1 VGEVIVGLLLW
12 IFVGGSV
19 LQGFTYFYDLWY
31 FRRETKRDEEWGH
44 CDCPTPRSYTPF
56 GSTFVCPECAR
67 KWYSTHDNIAWAGW
81 AWAPL
86 YKRLQIKFGWDKHSR
101 KYEDPKPP
109 SELAAKLQK
118 ESRYTA
124 ARWILGARERART
137 K

>member
-1 VGEVIVGLLLW
+1 VFEVIIGLMLWTFLGGGLLQA
-12 IFVGGSV
+12 FV
-19 LQGFTYFYDLWY
+19 FAYDMWY
-31 FRRETKRDEEWGH
+31 FSRETKREEEERG
-44 CDCPTPRSYTPF
+44 CACPTPKKYTPF

-86 YKRLQIKFGWDKHSR
+86 YKRLQIKFGWDRRCR

-109 SELAAKLQK
+109 SDLARKLQK
-118 ESRYTA
+118 ESRRTA
-124 ARWILGARERART
+124 VRWILASRERART